1 MEHSFLCFLR
11 GLFCT
16 FLLFVFS
23 IFSVLGVQ
31 SLIVNYKNS
40 IEEPEPKKEEPQKEK
55 EKPKPLPK
63 RKTINSI
70 EINPDEFDRIYVKR
84 S

>member
-23 IFSVLGVQ
+23 FFSVLGVQ

-40 IEEPEPKKEEPQKEK
+40 IEEEPEPKKEEPQKEK
-55 EKPKPLPK
+55 EKPIPK
-63 RKTINSI
+63 RKTIKSI